1 MRYFLS
7 SFLALSAFGALS
19 ACSGTAEEEDVNDT
33 RDPLIEQ
40 ALGDQLLAD
49 LDLAS
54 QNEANA
60 ALTVGFDSSIPPL
73 PTGPESRAKAR
84 TAMRALLLEGG
95 EIVDLPEANKD
106 AELEEL
112 GGALTAA
119 ELASRVGFA
128 KECAERLNYSAIW
141 AARLPDQAAIAPG
154 GAVIEAAGN
163 PQKQCN
169 IRIVT
174 YVTDLPVDEALQF
187 HFNMARRAEL
197 KPAYFKGDG
206 DGAESAVQAIS
217 GKASIAVHARERGGF
232 QTEVNIVSREY
243 AGK

>member
-1 MRYFLS
+1 MQHFFFP
-7 SFLALSAFGALS
+7 FLALSALGALS
-19 ACSGTAEEEDVNDT
+19 ACSGEAEQEDVNDT

-73 PTGPESRAKAR
+73 LTGPESRAKAR
-84 TAMRALLLEGG
+84 TAMRSLLLEGG
-95 EIVDLPEANKD
+95 EIADLPDPNGD
-106 AELEEL
+106 AELQEL
-112 GGALTAA
+112 KGALTAA
-119 ELASRVGFA
+119 ERASRIGFA

-141 AARLPDQAAIAPG
+141 AARLPDHAAIAPG

-169 IRIVT
+169 IRIIS

-197 KPAYFKGDG
+197 KPLYIKGDG
-206 DGAESAVQAIS
+206 AGDESAIQAIS
-217 GKASIAVHARERGGF
+217 SKASIAVHASERGGF
-232 QTEVNIVSREY
+232 QTEVHIVSREY